1 MELNAQTINL
11 NASFNT
17 PADKA
22 AREAAKY
29 AIETADEI
37 KRMADEG
44 EFDGEKGD
52 KGDTG
57 PQGPQGVP
65 GPQGQK
71 GDQGEAGPQG
81 PEGPQGP
88 QGPQGVGVPTF
99 TEDDEGKVLTVKDGV
114 TVWGVASG
122 GSAFQIGHG
131 LLLED
136 NVLSVNV
143 VNDAEKDNTLPIT
156 SAAVYTTIG
165 NIDSLLQTI

>member
-1 MELNAQTINL
+1 MELNAQTITL

-22 AREAAKY
+22 ARDAAKY

-44 EFDGEKGD
+44 EFDGEKGEKGD
-52 KGDTG
+52 KGD
-57 PQGPQGVP
+57 P
-65 GPQGQK
+65 
-71 GDQGEAGPQG
+71 
-81 PEGPQGP
+81 GPQGP
-88 QGPQGVGVPTF
+88 QGPQGAGVPF
-99 TEDDEGKVLTVKDGV
+99 FDESDEGKVLTVSDGEA
-114 TVWGVASG
+114 VWGVASG
-122 GSAFQIGHG
+122 GGSFQIGHG

-143 VNDAEKDNTLPIT
+143 VNDAERDNTLPIT
-156 SAAVYTTIG
+156 SAAVYTTVG

>member
-1 MELNAQTINL
+1 MELKAQTINL

-29 AIETADEI
+29 AKDTADEI
-37 KRMADEG
+37 KRMAEAG

-57 PQGPQGVP
+57 PQGPQG
-65 GPQGQK
+65 
-71 GDQGEAGPQG
+71 
-81 PEGPQGP
+81 
-88 QGPQGVGVPTF
+88 PQGVGVPAF
-99 TEDDEGKVLTVKDGV
+99 TEDDEGKVLTVRDGEA
-114 TVWGVASG
+114 VWGVSSG
-122 GSAFQIGHG
+122 GSAFTIGHG

-156 SAAVYTTIG
+156 SAAVYTTVG

>member
-1 MELNAQTINL
+1 MELNAHTITL

-22 AREAAKY
+22 ARDAAKY

-44 EFDGEKGD
+44 EFDGERGEKGD
-52 KGDTG
+52 KGDPG
-57 PQGPQGVP
+57 PQGPQG
-65 GPQGQK
+65 
-71 GDQGEAGPQG
+71 A
-81 PEGPQGP
+81 
-88 QGPQGVGVPTF
+88 GVPLF
-99 TEDDEGKVLTVKDGV
+99 DESDEGKVLTVKDGEA
-114 TVWGVASG
+114 VWGVAG
-122 GSAFQIGHG
+122 GGGAFQIGHG

-143 VNDAEKDNTLPIT
+143 VNGAEQDNTLPIT
-156 SAAVYTTIG
+156 SAAVYTTVG